1 MTELVLQTRTRT
13 FAEVA
18 SDFLELSK
26 ARIVLMVLV
35 TTAAGYLVAAARFD
49 PGMFFHL
56 LVGTALVAGGTN
68 ALNQWWERALDGRMA
83 RTRNR
88 PLPSG
93 RMTGRTALS
102 FSVGISVAGIVYLAI
117 LVNPLASLLSFATLA
132 SYLFVYT
139 PMKTRSTLCT
149 LIGAAPG
156 AVPPM
161 IGYAAAT
168 GVVDARS
175 WSLFALMFAWQL
187 PHFLALSWIYREDY
201 ARGGFRMLSVED
213 ETGASVGRQAV
224 AWSLALLVAS
234 ALPVWLGLVGL
245 AYALAASVAGLA
257 LLGSAGHFAFR
268 MSGRTARTLFMGSN
282 FYLVV
287 VMIALVIGA

>member
-1 MTELVLQTRTRT
+1 MTELVLETRSRT
-13 FAEVA
+13 FAAVA
-18 SDFLELSK
+18 SDYLELSK

-35 TTAAGYLVAAARFD
+35 TTAAGYLVAASSLD
-49 PGMFFHL
+49 PGMLFHL
-56 LVGTALVAGGTN
+56 LAGTALVAGGTN
-68 ALNQWWERALDGRMA
+68 ALNQWWERGLDGRMA

-93 RMTGRTALS
+93 RMTSRVALA
-102 FSVGISVAGIVYLAI
+102 FSVGISVAGIAYLAI

-149 LIGAAPG
+149 LVGAAPG

-168 GVVDARS
+168 GVIDARS

-213 ETGASVGRQAV
+213 ESGAAVGRQAV

-234 ALPVWLGLVGL
+234 TVPVWLGLAGL
-245 AYALAASVAGLA
+245 AYALAAGVAGFA
-257 LLGSAGHFAFR
+257 LLGSAARFAFR
-268 MSGRTARTLFMGSN
+268 MSAGTARTLFMGSN
-282 FYLVV
+282 VYLIV
-287 VMIALVIGA
+287 VMVALVIGA

>member
-1 MTELVLQTRTRT
+1 MTELVLEARSRT

-18 SDFLELSK
+18 SDYLELSK

-35 TTAAGYLVAAARFD
+35 TTAAGYLVAAASFD
-49 PGMFFHL
+49 PARFFHL
-56 LVGTALVAGGTN
+56 LAGTALVAGGTN

-93 RMTGRTALS
+93 RMTGRAALS
-102 FSVGISVAGIVYLAI
+102 FSIGISVAGIVYLAI

-149 LIGAAPG
+149 LVGAAPG

-168 GVVDARS
+168 GVIDARS
-175 WSLFALMFAWQL
+175 WSLFALLFAWQL

-213 ETGASVGRQAV
+213 QSGAAVGRQAV
-224 AWSLALLVAS
+224 GWSLALLVAS
-234 ALPVWLGLVGL
+234 ALPFWLGLAGL
-245 AYALAASVAGLA
+245 AYALAAVGAGLA
-257 LLGSAGHFAFR
+257 LLVSAGRFALR
-268 MSGRTARTLFMGSN
+268 MSATTARTLFMGSN

-287 VMIALVIGA
+287 VMAALVIAA